1 MIIGILINSLILM
14 AILVVI
20 GYYLR
25 NKNILNDDGE
35 SVLIFLLVNI
45 TTPAM
50 VINAMNID
58 FSMEQLKTGGFLMV
72 LAIVFDIIL
81 VLLGN
86 LASVKTM
93 DEEKKK
99 MIKYTV
105 VMLNGGFMGFPL
117 AYQIYG
123 AEGMFY
129 ATMFHTPNIIFM
141 WTYGISLLLGK
152 KKTENRA
159 KQMLLNP
166 GMMGIYI
173 GLFLYFSQVKL
184 PLFASN
190 LLDLLTNATTFL
202 SMIIIGSKIA
212 SIGIRDSFVDKEAY
226 LATFFRLMV
235 SPLLMILIMK
245 FLNLDEMIEQIYVI
259 YAALPVAVLMP
270 ILAQKYG
277 GDVVFGSKI
286 VVITH
291 VLSLITIPFF
301 FWLYTVV

>member
-1 MIIGILINSLILM
+1 MIIGVLINSLILM
-14 AILVVI
+14 AILVII

-58 FSMEQLKTGGFLMV
+58 FSMEQLKTGAFLMV
-72 LAIVFDIIL
+72 LAVAFDITL

-86 LASVKTM
+86 LGSIKTM

-123 AEGMFY
+123 SEGMFY

-152 KKTENRA
+152 KKTENRT

-166 GMMGIYI
+166 GMIGIYI
-173 GLFLYFSQVKL
+173 GLILYFSQVQL

-212 SIGIRDSFVDKEAY
+212 SIGIKNSFIDKEAY
-226 LATFFRLMV
+226 LASLFRLMV
-235 SPLLMILIMK
+235 SPALMIIIMK

-291 VLSLITIPFF
+291 VLSLATIPFF
-301 FWLYTVV
+301 VWLYTII